1 MAVDNFSVSLLL
13 WQLFNIILFAGAVYL
28 LILLGR
34 FLRRSLSAS
43 KTGQM
48 DHTPND
54 Q

>member
-13 WQLFNIILFAGAVYL
+13 WQLFNIALFAGAVYL

-43 KTGQM
+43 KTGHT
-48 DHTPND
+48 DHPANNR
-54 Q
+54 

>member
-1 MAVDNFSVSLLL
+1 MTADNFSVSLLL

-34 FLRRSLSAS
+34 FLRRALSAS
-43 KTGQM
+43 KTGHI
-48 DHTPND
+48 DRPASD